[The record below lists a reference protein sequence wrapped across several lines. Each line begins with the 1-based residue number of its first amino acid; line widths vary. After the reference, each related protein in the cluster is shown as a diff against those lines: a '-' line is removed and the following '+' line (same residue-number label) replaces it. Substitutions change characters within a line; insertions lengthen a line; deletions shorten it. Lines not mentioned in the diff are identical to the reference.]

1 MADSD
6 NDRDI
11 SRRLGAEERRWSNT
25 GWVLNGRM
33 IERSSDAVCVLH
45 RAQGDEERI
54 FLSLASK
61 PSSMGFPVWASKLV
75 ATV

>member
-61 PSSMGFPVWASKLV
+61 PRLMGFPVWASKLV